1 MGYAS
6 KQGRTRIDARSPSA
20 SGQCDRCGFL
30 YNHNHLRWQ
39 LDYSGAGLYNLRI
52 LVCEKCYD
60 VPQQQRK
67 VIVIPPDPMPVLNA
81 RTPDYINSETSYRA
95 ISGQNTVDP
104 VTGIPII
111 QGDYRETDP
120 TQIPIYNEGD
130 LALEDY
136 TGLIALEDYT
146 GFIALEEI
154 SGFLPVN
161 TYTRVTQQTGEPP
174 FGLNRLPGT
183 NYAVPGDD
191 DPGLPYNN
199 VVVPYTGPL
208 GNE

>member
-60 VPQQQRK
+60 TPQQQRK
-67 VIVIPPDPMPVLNA
+67 VIVIPPDPMPILNA
-81 RTPDYINSETSYRA
+81 RVPDYVGSEGAYRGTYA
-95 ISGQNTVDP
+95 PPVIDP
-104 VTGIPII
+104 VTGIPAAVYS
-111 QGDYRETDP
+111 YRET
-120 TQIPIYNEGD
+120 TSAQIPIYEPGD
-130 LALEDY
+130 ILLEPLD
-136 TGLIALEDYT
+136 
-146 GFIALEEI
+146 GFLCQENGTPLGLEEYTEL
-154 SGFLPVN
+154 LPAAV
-161 TYTRVTQQTGEPP
+161 YTRVTQQTGEPP
-174 FGLNRLPGT
+174 GGLDKTPGT
-183 NYAVPGDD
+183 SYLVPGDN
-191 DPGLPYNN
+191 DPGLPYDN

-208 GNE
+208 NGE